1 MTDNLGYVLLIG
13 FGSMKLTEFYK
24 EITRRMGLHQPG
36 WWKSFVNL
44 CCVAVL
50 SLLIIHR
57 DLRTRVLIA
66 LAAAGLAALLHALD
80 TVLRSHRDE
89 MVTIVMDKTRS
100 RRR

>member
-1 MTDNLGYVLLIG
+1 MASDLGYVLLIG

-24 EITRRMGLHQPG
+24 EITRRMGLHQLG
-36 WWKSFVNL
+36 WWKSLVNL
-44 CCVAVL
+44 CCVALL
-50 SLLIIHR
+50 SLLIAHR

-89 MVTIVMDKTRS
+89 MVTVVMDKARL